1 VIDIRVINLE
11 RALDR
16 RKAVS
21 AQLETLGL
29 AATFVAAV
37 DGQRDDFTKFSRH
50 INDVSPVLHRPLTAG
65 ELGCFAS
72 HYLLWQECA
81 AREKPML
88 ILEDDCLLGEGAKE
102 TVTLLPE
109 LLESYPFLR
118 LAGLIPRPIKVLR
131 PLPGGHSLA
140 RLAKGPLGTA
150 AYALSPAG
158 AERLLRVAERWRE
171 PVDNYV
177 DAFWLHGL
185 LPIAVIPYPVGL
197 TGATS
202 LIGDSR
208 IDSRPHRA
216 LCRKVYRHT
225 QSMRRW
231 IFKLSPVWRE
241 AT

>member
-1 VIDIRVINLE
+1 MDIRVINLE
-11 RALDR
+11 RSPDR

-29 AATFVAAV
+29 EATFVAAV

-50 INDVSPVLHRPLTAG
+50 INDVSPFFHRPLTAG

-81 AREKPML
+81 ARERPIL
-88 ILEDDCLLGEGAKE
+88 ILEDDCLLSEEAKA
-102 TVTLLPE
+102 TISLLPM
-109 LLESYPFLR
+109 LLESFPFLR
-118 LAGLIPRPIKVLR
+118 LSGRTPRPTKVLR
-131 PLPGGHSLA
+131 PLPGGRSLA
-140 RLAKGPLGTA
+140 RLAKGPFGTA

-158 AERLLRVAERWRE
+158 AGRLVRHADRWRE

-197 TGATS
+197 TGAKS
-202 LIGDSR
+202 SIGHSR
-208 IDSRPHRA
+208 IGSRPHHA
-216 LCRKVYRHT
+216 FCRKVYRHT